1 MKPATTVLSCAGV
14 LLLRCWKDE
23 VAAMGHH
30 FAGPYH
36 ADLLAEF
43 PYLGVPHN
51 APLSA
56 EALALVQAA
65 QGMAGHPT

>member
-1 MKPATTVLSCAGV
+1 
-14 LLLRCWKDE
+14 
-23 VAAMGHH
+23 MGHH

-65 QGMAGHPT
+65 QGMAGHPA